1 MCWKCIRIKK
11 KHGKIKGDQMNFFRL
26 NPWKRDKST
35 RRVQAEKHRQRREG
49 KKKKDK
55 RIEEG
60 QGACLHLEKQK
71 EKEQCYSKDVCLW
84 QGHWVRPCWTK
95 FVRHIYPFGYKIKYI
110 PLPFFENNPSQYL
123 ECFLNTD
130 ISGYTKCQRLKL
142 HDFILA
148 SQAKL

>member
-1 MCWKCIRIKK
+1 MCRKCIRIKK

-26 NPWKRDKST
+26 NPWKSETKAHGEYKQKNTDSDGR
-35 RRVQAEKHRQRREG
+35 G
-49 KKKKDK
+49 KKDK

-95 FVRHIYPFGYKIKYI
+95 FVRHIYLFGYKIKYI
-110 PLPFFENNPSQYL
+110 ALPFFENNPSQYL

-130 ISGYTKCQRLKL
+130 ISGCTKCQRLKL